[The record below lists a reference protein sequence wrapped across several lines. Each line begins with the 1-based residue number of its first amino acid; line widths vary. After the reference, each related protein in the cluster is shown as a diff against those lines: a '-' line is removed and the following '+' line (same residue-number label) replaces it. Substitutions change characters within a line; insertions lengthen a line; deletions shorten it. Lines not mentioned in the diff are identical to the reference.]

1 MIDAPDPPF
10 TMPRSSRSV
19 ALRALVLAAAL
30 AGCGGGSSSK
40 LPTSGAAGRTGVAGA
55 GASGGA
61 GAAGTSSTGGSS
73 GTTTATGAAGAAGN
87 SSDADAS
94 TAGHPSPPDAAT
106 DRPAPPPDGSG
117 SGGAPSMP
125 PPDGGVANGAA
136 LPRLV
141 AYVNCTCGFGAG
153 TQGTTCLGMP
163 DPTVNQVKLWE
174 DAGQSPITHYV
185 VSFLSFKGLD
195 VQSDPG
201 GIWQNGGGSATDF
214 ALDPGLRAA
223 LLSARAHG
231 KKIMLSL
238 GGEAGSSGFLAWWSA
253 QGAGTA
259 ARVAGMRAKIAAAVA
274 AFTSQNA
281 LGVDGIDVDIELGGG
296 YAYDSDKYQATRDL
310 INPVPDPLLAAFVPQ
325 VGNGLCAAPAVGD
338 PLPPPTVLGGQCMSP
353 VDGDATPW
361 TLARLDQDCIR
372 AGGGPR
378 LDYFGIQ
385 YYNAGQAECCG
396 GGADAPS
403 MIGSTTQNYVN
414 LANGWPA
421 AGNLA
426 DPANAWHQY
435 QYFPG
440 PWAAFGGIGA
450 DRLVLGKPGCQGC
463 AGSNYLSLDDM
474 KALLARL
481 DGKLDKP
488 MGGVLFWDLCR
499 LFGDRGTQCV

>member
-259 ARVAGMRAKIAAAVA
+259 ARVAGMRAKIAAAVDT
-274 AFTSQNA
+274 FQRQN
-281 LGVDGIDVDIELGGG
+281 
-296 YAYDSDKYQATRDL
+296 
-310 INPVPDPLLAAFVPQ
+310 LL
-325 VGNGLCAAPAVGD
+325 
-338 PLPPPTVLGGQCMSP
+338 
-353 VDGDATPW
+353 DGDATPW

-403 MIGSTTQNYVN
+403 MIGSTAQNYVN

-421 AGNLA
+421 PGNLA

-440 PWAAFGGIGA
+440 PWAAFAGIGA